1 MILTIEWESRMDEN
15 NNLKLQCWDI
25 MLFDQS
31 NTNVVF
37 PKDFSKY
44 PFHNK

>member
-15 NNLKLQCWDI
+15 NNLQLQCWDI
-25 MLFDQS
+25 MLFARS
-31 NTNVVF
+31 NIDVVF
-37 PKDFSKY
+37 PKRFSKY

>member
-15 NNLKLQCWDI
+15 NNLKLQFWDI
-25 MLFDQS
+25 MLFAHS
-31 NTNVVF
+31 NIDVVF
-37 PKDFSKY
+37 PNDFSKY